1 MQYGWQ
7 NGGSFLVGPREYAA
21 TGARPADGARARDR
35 HFALR
40 GSLEAWTNEA
50 DKLCAPGLEAAQFAL
65 LCAPASVLLRLC
77 DDRAGG
83 VRVGGEA
90 FSMTAKTS
98 AAAKSLALDA
108 SASFWGDMP
117 ALEIKTTSAPA
128 LFSFNRSLPAYF
140 DEAAQRDGEEMA
152 RFLAEFAVG
161 EALILVC
168 ASHGSLI
175 DLLRTAESGEAMTYC
190 VLEAHPALPDHMSKD
205 IAAKIAKT
213 LKKNSGR
220 AGDRFLRFLMEIPG
234 VLDYARIRLK
244 TAQSLIIQ
252 RGNLDNEKARHWA
265 RLIAAVDTAGELV
278 RACDVLHC
286 NPAKVREWGIEQ
298 AKAQLGDSGVRYPNA
313 VLIEY
318 LAESVNDII
327 TVSGP
332 WRARKTL
339 TAEVLYAPMRDPRG
353 RFEVSVNR
361 LFLSSPLF
369 RRWIDYKGY
378 PWRATLEEMR
388 DTGVLYESKLMTL
401 TAGTGI
407 GSADIKRQ
415 QECLCL
421 ATDFLGLRFDARN
434 RVNVIKAFVPKQPP
448 IDPERGRPTRA
459 QAAIRRAQRSPG
471 SSP

>member
-40 GSLEAWTNEA
+40 GSLDAWTNEA

-65 LCAPASVLLRLC
+65 LCAPASVLLKLC
-77 DDRAGG
+77 EDGAGA
-83 VRVGGEA
+83 ET
-90 FSMTAKTS
+90 FSMTAKQS
-98 AAAKSLALDA
+98 GPAKSLALDA

-128 LFSFNRSLPAYF
+128 LFWFNHSLPAYF
-140 DEAAQRDGEEMA
+140 DEAAQRDGDEMA
-152 RFLAEFAVG
+152 RFLSSFADG
-161 EALILVC
+161 DALILVC

-175 DLLRTAESGEAMTYC
+175 DLLRTAEGRGEAMTYR
-190 VLEAHPALPDHMSKD
+190 VLEAHPALPDHMPKD
-205 IAAKIAKT
+205 AAAKIAKT
-213 LKKNSGR
+213 LKKNSGQ
-220 AGDRFLRFLMEIPG
+220 AGDRFLRYLLEIPG

-244 TAQSLIIQ
+244 TAQALITQ
-252 RGNLDNEKARHWA
+252 RGNLDNEKAQHWA

-286 NPAKVREWGIEQ
+286 NPAKMREWGIEQ
-298 AKAQLGDSGVRYPNA
+298 AKAQLGDSGVRCPNA
-313 VLIEY
+313 VLVEY
-318 LAESVNDII
+318 LAESVSDII

-339 TAEVLYAPMRDPRG
+339 KAEVLYAPMRDPRG

-421 ATDFLGLRFDARN
+421 ATDFLGFRFDRRN
-434 RVNVIKAFVPKQPP
+434 QVNMIKAFVPKQPP
-448 IDPERGRPTRA
+448 KDPEGGRPTRA
-459 QAAIRRAQRSPG
+459 QAAVRRAQRSPE

>member
-7 NGGSFLVGPREYAA
+7 NGGSFLVGLREYTA
-21 TGARPADGARARDR
+21 TGARQTDGTCARDR
-35 HFALR
+35 YFSLR

-65 LCAPASVLLRLC
+65 LCAPASVLMRLC
-77 DDRAGG
+77 EDRA
-83 VRVGGEA
+83 GGEA

-128 LFSFNRSLPAYF
+128 LFSFNWSLPVYF
-140 DEAAQRDGEEMA
+140 DEAAQRDGDEVA
-152 RFLAEFAVG
+152 RFLAEFTAG

-175 DLLRTAESGEAMTYC
+175 DLLRTAESGEAMTYR
-190 VLEAHPALPDHMSKD
+190 VLEAHPAMPDHMPKD
-205 IAAKIAKT
+205 AAAKIAKT
-213 LKKNSGR
+213 LKKNSGQ
-220 AGDRFLRFLMEIPG
+220 AGDRFMRYLLEIPG
-234 VLDYARIRLK
+234 VLDYARVRLK
-244 TAQSLIIQ
+244 TAQALITQ
-252 RGNLDNEKARHWA
+252 RGNLDNDKARHWA
-265 RLIAAVDTAGELV
+265 RLIAAVDAAGELV

-286 NPAKVREWGIEQ
+286 NPSKMREWGIEQ
-298 AKAQLGDSGVRYPNA
+298 AKAQLGDSGIRCPNA
-313 VLIEY
+313 VLVEY
-318 LAESVNDII
+318 LSESVNDII

-339 TAEVLYAPMRDPRG
+339 KAEVLYSPMRDPRG

-369 RRWIDYKGY
+369 RRWVDYKGY

-388 DTGVLYESKLMTL
+388 DTGVLYASKLMTL
-401 TAGTGI
+401 AAGTGM
-407 GSADIKRQ
+407 SADIKRQ

-421 ATDFLGLRFDARN
+421 ITDFLGFRFDQRN
-434 RVNVIKAFVPKQPP
+434 QVNVIKAFVPKQPP
-448 IDPERGRPTRA
+448 IDPEGGRPTRA
-459 QAAIRRAQRSPG
+459 QAAVRRAQRSQG

>member
-7 NGGSFLVGPREYAA
+7 NGGSFLVGPREYEA
-21 TGARPADGARARDR
+21 TGAHPADGARQRDR

-65 LCAPASVLLRLC
+65 LCAPASVLMRLC
-77 DDRAGG
+77 ADPSGG
-83 VRVGGEA
+83 VRAVGSA

-98 AAAKSLALDA
+98 AAAKSLALAA

-128 LFSFNRSLPAYF
+128 LFSFNLSLPAYF
-140 DEAAQRDGEEMA
+140 DEAAQRDGDEMA
-152 RFLAEFAVG
+152 RFLSEFVAG

-175 DLLRTAESGEAMTYC
+175 DLLRTAERGEGMTYR
-190 VLEAHPALPDHMSKD
+190 VLEAHPTIPDHMPRD
-205 IAAKIAKT
+205 AAAKIAKT
-213 LKKNSGR
+213 LKKNSGQ
-220 AGDRFLRFLMEIPG
+220 AGDRFLRFLLEIPG
-234 VLDYARIRLK
+234 VLDYARVRLK
-244 TAQSLIIQ
+244 TAQALITQ

-286 NPAKVREWGIEQ
+286 NSSKMREWGIEQ
-298 AKAQLGDSGVRYPNA
+298 AKAQLGDSGVRCPNA
-313 VLIEY
+313 VLVEY

-339 TAEVLYAPMRDPRG
+339 KAEVLYAPMRDPRG

-388 DTGVLYESKLMTL
+388 DTGVLYASKLMTL
-401 TAGTGI
+401 AAGTGM
-407 GSADIKRQ
+407 SADIKRQ

-421 ATDFLGLRFDARN
+421 ITDFLGFRFDQRN
-434 RVNVIKAFVPKQPP
+434 QVNVIKAFVPTP
-448 IDPERGRPTRA
+448 IAQQGGRPTRA
-459 QAAIRRAQRSPG
+459 QAAIRRAQRSQG